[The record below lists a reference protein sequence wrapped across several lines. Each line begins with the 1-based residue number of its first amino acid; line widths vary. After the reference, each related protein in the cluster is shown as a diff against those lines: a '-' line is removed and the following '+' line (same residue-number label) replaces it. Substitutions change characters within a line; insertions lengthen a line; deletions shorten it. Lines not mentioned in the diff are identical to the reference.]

1 MRRITLTLLMV
12 ALALVLSAGSAHAR
26 APFGS
31 WLVLSPGGSISHGYV
46 QVPHSPALNPTTGFT
61 FEAWIS
67 VNNNP
72 PSEDCRTIAG
82 KNYLEAWWIG
92 VCNVSGE
99 LTLRSYLKGGSSGRQ
114 GGVIPRSEW
123 THIAVTFDG
132 ATRRH
137 YVNGVLTTQFPEV
150 GTLTTSTDPLRIG
163 SDVSWQFS
171 PTGAI
176 DEVRLW
182 SVARTEPQIRTFSGV
197 PITTAQ
203 SGLVAVWSLDGNG
216 QDVVGPHDGTPQGV
230 FTFAGNPAPPAGPW
244 LTTTE
249 VDDFEFKVR
258 ITPPG
263 DSPIAGAKV
272 NDCIEDTLCVRGAV
286 AGRSEVFLRVI
297 GPRPNGFLW
306 PTVIRFTPS
315 QVEVWVRQTSTGQI
329 NYYLLEAQSP
339 DNEVLEG
346 LNDRTGFL
354 P

>member
-1 MRRITLTLLMV
+1 MRRIALTLLM
-12 ALALVLSAGSAHAR
+12 AGMALVLGAGSAHAR

-31 WLVLSPGGSISHGYV
+31 WLVLTGNPVHGYV
-46 QVPHSPALNPTTGFT
+46 QVPHSPALNPATGFT

-67 VNNNP
+67 VTNNP

-82 KNYLEAWWIG
+82 KDWTEAWWVG
-92 VCNVSGE
+92 VCNAGGE
-99 LTLRSYLKGGSSGRQ
+99 FILRSYLKGSGSGRQ
-114 GGVIPRSEW
+114 GGVIERNEW

-137 YVNGVLTTQFPEV
+137 YINGVLTTQFPET
-150 GTLTTSTDPLRIG
+150 GTLTASTDPLRIG
-163 SDVSWQFS
+163 SDVAWELS

-182 SVARTEPQIRTFSGV
+182 SVGRTQPEINTWRNVPISEPQ
-197 PITTAQ
+197 P
-203 SGLVAVWSLDGNG
+203 GLVAVWSLDGNG
-216 QDVVGPHDGTPQGV
+216 QDVVGPHDGTLMGV
-230 FTFAGNPAPPAGPW
+230 FTFVGNPAPPAGAW
-244 LTTTE
+244 LTSPE
-249 VDDFEFKVR
+249 VPGFQFKVR

-263 DSPIAGAKV
+263 DTPIIGDRV
-272 NDCIEDTLCVRGAV
+272 NDCIQDTLCVSGAV
-286 AGRSEVFLRVI
+286 AGRSEIFLRVL

-315 QVEVWVRQTSTGQI
+315 QVEVWVQQINSGQI
-329 NYYLLEAQSP
+329 NYYNLDAQAP
-339 DNEVLEG
+339 DNEILEG